1 MAEAGC
7 MEWQRPASRAKGAA
21 AMINATRMKLVLE
34 DGTTLEGASFGAP
47 RAVSGEV
54 VFNTAMTGYVE
65 TLTDPSYRGQILSLT
80 YPLVG
85 SYGVPAPRARGSV
98 EGPYE
103 SQGIQ
108 VQGLIVQSYVE
119 RYSHHAAVR
128 SLGAWLASE
137 GIPAVTG
144 IDTRTL
150 TRKLREAGTMKGW
163 LAPADMDLDR
173 ARRAAEAVEMR
184 EEVFRLVA
192 PEEPIFYEGGKLRV
206 LLVDVGAKDNIIRS
220 LLQRGASVMRV
231 PWHARLADFADRA
244 DGILIGNGPGDPKDL
259 GPLIAQIRELLG
271 GFPRPIFG
279 ICMGNQILALA
290 AGGDTYKLPYGHR
303 GVNQPVQD
311 LLTRQCYV
319 TSQNHGY
326 AVRDDS
332 LPADWEPWFVNIND
346 GTNEGI
352 RSRVRP
358 FFSVQ
363 FHPEATP
370 GPKDAGYLFD
380 DFLRLCGAMSNVGRD
395 SDRRQ

>member
-1 MAEAGC
+1 M
-7 MEWQRPASRAKGAA
+7 M
-21 AMINATRMKLVLE
+21 NAHRMKLVLE
-34 DGTTLEGASFGAP
+34 DGSTMVGTSFGSP
-47 RAVSGEV
+47 RAVTGEV

-65 TLTDPSYRGQILSLT
+65 TLTDPSYRGQILTLT

-85 SYGVPAPRARGSV
+85 SYGVPAPRKAGTLD
-98 EGPYE
+98 GPYE
-103 SQGIQ
+103 SDRIQ

-137 GIPAVTG
+137 GIPAITG

-163 LAPADMDLDR
+163 LLPADQELDR
-173 ARRAAEAVEMR
+173 TSAHAVDMKR
-184 EEVFRLVA
+184 EVFQAVA
-192 PEEPIFYEGGKLRV
+192 PSAPILHEGGKLRI
-206 LLVDVGAKDNIIRS
+206 LLVDVGAKDNIVRS
-220 LLQRGASVMRV
+220 LLERGATVDRV
-231 PWHARLADFADRA
+231 PWHANLAEHAALA
-244 DGILIGNGPGDPKDL
+244 DGILISNGPGDPKDVAAL
-259 GPLIAQIRELLG
+259 VEQIRGLLG
-271 GFPRPIFG
+271 TYTRPIFG

-290 AGGDTYKLPYGHR
+290 AGGDTFKLPYGHR

-311 LLTRQCYV
+311 LLTRRCYV

-326 AVRDDS
+326 AVRNES

-363 FHPEATP
+363 FHPEANP
-370 GPKDAGYLFD
+370 GPKDAAYLFD
-380 DFLRLCGAMSNVGRD
+380 DFLRLCGAMSNDARD
-395 SDRRQ
+395 TRGGH